1 MNNVNEE
8 KLVQVFAGNVWQAQL
23 VKGLLDTNGIPCAIN
38 DETVG
43 AVISQYAPNIGDVYV
58 VVTEENKEK
67 ALKSRRIQI
76 PKIPKRVA
84 TETLPPVLT
93 LQSPPS
99 VTHLRAYFP
108 HHLVRTAAKVHYTIG
123 SLSVEPLTVT
133 FCHTSVA

>member
-67 ALKSRRIQI
+67 ALKVIKENTI
-76 PKIPKRVA
+76 PEN
-84 TETLPPVLT
+84 TQT
-93 LQSPPS
+93 
-99 VTHLRAYFP
+99 
-108 HHLVRTAAKVHYTIG
+108 G
-123 SLSVEPLTVT
+123 GN
-133 FCHTSVA
+133 

>member
-23 VKGLLDTNGIPCAIN
+23 VKGLIDANGIPCAIN

-67 ALKSRRIQI
+67 ALKVIKENTNPENTQ
-76 PKIPKRVA
+76 
-84 TETLPPVLT
+84 T
-93 LQSPPS
+93 
-99 VTHLRAYFP
+99 
-108 HHLVRTAAKVHYTIG
+108 G
-123 SLSVEPLTVT
+123 GN
-133 FCHTSVA
+133 